1 MSYIGIDIGSS
12 QAKAVTFSA
21 SGECLYTAYR
31 KYEYLIP
38 ETGAMELDSDE
49 VIDKVFAIIK
59 ESAEFVQS
67 IDPIQTI
74 SVSSQGEAFVMLD
87 KDGKALMNAMI
98 SGDSR
103 AADCMD
109 KFTEKF
115 GKERIYQ
122 ITGHT
127 PSAIFSL
134 PKILWIKEKR
144 AEIFAECRKI
154 LCFEDLLCYRL
165 TDIAALGYPLAGRT
179 LLFDVNTHEWSEEI
193 CHAAEIDLTK
203 LSTPMPSGS
212 CVGKITSEMA
222 DKLSLKGDVI
232 FVSGGHDQIIGA
244 LGCGACE
251 VETAMYAAGSVE
263 CMVPIL
269 SEKVLSESL
278 MESNL
283 CTYDFAIDGCFASVG
298 YSLTGSN
305 LLEYF
310 MREIVQDK
318 ERGYDE
324 LLSTMPEKV
333 TELFV
338 LPYFTPS
345 GTPYFDVK
353 TPACVYGWRFAT
365 TRGELLKG
373 LLEGVAMEMKL
384 NYELYQQSGVKVN
397 KLIATGGGFR
407 NRKVVQLHAD
417 ILNLPI
423 ALCDEK
429 EAGCRGAAM
438 LGEKTLTGKITIAA
452 PKILDYIEPNKE
464 QAKVYQQKFIK
475 WKEFSKN
482 IRDLKLWQL

>member
-1 MSYIGIDIGSS
+1 MSYLGIDIGSS
-12 QAKAVTFSA
+12 QAKAIAFSS
-21 SGECLYTAYR
+21 SGDCLCTAYG
-31 KYEYLIP
+31 KYKYLI
-38 ETGAMELDSDE
+38 EEAGAMELDSDE
-49 VIDKVFAIIK
+49 VIEKVFKAIK
-59 ESAEFVQS
+59 ECAEFVKS
-67 IDPIQTI
+67 SDPIQTI
-74 SVSSQGEAFVMLD
+74 CVSSQGEAFTMLD
-87 KDGKALMNAMI
+87 SDGKTLMNAMI

-103 AADCMD
+103 AADCMEE
-109 KFTEKF
+109 FSEKF
-115 GKERIYQ
+115 GLERIYQ

-134 PKILWIKEKR
+134 PKILWVKKNHP
-144 AEIFAECRKI
+144 EIFAKCKKI

-165 TDIAALGYPLAGRT
+165 TGVGAIGYPLAGRT
-179 LLFDVNTHEWSEEI
+179 LLFDINTHEWSEEI
-193 CHAAEIDLTK
+193 CKEAGIDVALLPK
-203 LSTPMPSGS
+203 VFPSGS
-212 CVGKITSEMA
+212 CVGKISPNVA
-222 DKLSLKGDVI
+222 KKLSLNENVV

-244 LGCGACE
+244 LGCGAAE

-269 SEKVLSESL
+269 PKKFFSKSL

-283 CTYDFAIDGCFASVG
+283 CTYDFSLDGCFASVG

-310 MREIVQDK
+310 MREIVQDD
-318 ERGYDE
+318 ECDYDK
-324 LLSTMPEKV
+324 LLASMPEKA

-353 TPACVYGWRFAT
+353 TPACVYGWRFST
-365 TRGELLKG
+365 SRGELLKG

-384 NYELYQQSGVKVN
+384 NYELYRQSGVKVN

-407 NRKVVQLHAD
+407 NRRVVQLHAD

-438 LGEKTLTGKITIAA
+438 LGQKALDGKITINS
-452 PKILDYIEPNKE
+452 PKILDYIEPDKVK
-464 QAKVYQQKFIK
+464 AKIYQQKFIK

-482 IRDLKLWQL
+482 MRNLKLWQL